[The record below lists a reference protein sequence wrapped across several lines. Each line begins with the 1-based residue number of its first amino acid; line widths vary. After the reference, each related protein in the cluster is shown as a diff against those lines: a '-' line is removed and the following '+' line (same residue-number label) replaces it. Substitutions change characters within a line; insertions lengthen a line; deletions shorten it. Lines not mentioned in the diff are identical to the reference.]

1 MHFDNSD
8 LYYEHVARSAVNAP
22 FHFVASKAIAA
33 ALAVQQGP
41 LRVVVPDAVRCMDG
55 PAVVAATHRSWL
67 DIPLFVQATE
77 RAGLHH
83 ARPMAKGQWFRN
95 RFIGWV
101 FHEWGAVALDR
112 NKPNLNGINLA
123 FGAFLD
129 AGNSVLAFTEGTRVQ
144 TDTGTVLRPKRTA
157 LVLAG
162 QHRVPIVP
170 LAIAGISVGDK
181 RRPAGLGLPVVAV
194 FGEPIVLPSVAA
206 GETPSPREL
215 LKQARL
221 FAAELHRAQ
230 QVCMDTAYDMRLH
243 QR

>member
-77 RAGLHH
+77 RGGTHH

-144 TDTGTVLRPKRTA
+144 TEQEQCSGQSGLRSSLQVSTVSR
-157 LVLAG
+157 
-162 QHRVPIVP
+162 
-170 LAIAGISVGDK
+170 S
-181 RRPAGLGLPVVAV
+181 
-194 FGEPIVLPSVAA
+194 F
-206 GETPSPREL
+206 PSPLRGSRWATSGVQQVWGCRWSPCSASQL
-215 LKQARL
+215 CCPRLQLARL
-221 FAAELHRAQ
+221 RRRAN
-230 QVCMDTAYDMRLH
+230 C
-243 QR
+243 